1 MRVLFVFLLLIW
13 TATIPVSAKEVYEF
27 TDTEHRKV
35 FEQSL
40 PQINCPGCAGQSI
53 AGSSSAMA
61 EGLRQLVF
69 ELATDGYSVAEI
81 KEYLRA
87 GYGEEVL
94 RQPSSLKHNA
104 VLIGMPLLFVL
115 LALCGLWFGV
125 FAGYHKHRRTKIF
138 GFSKMTRTS
147 FGNSGK
153 KTKIS
158 RHSH

>member
-27 TDTEHRKV
+27 TDTKHRKV
-35 FEQSL
+35 FEQAL

-69 ELATDGYSVAEI
+69 ELATDGYSAAEI
-81 KEYLRA
+81 KEYLQS
-87 GYGEEVL
+87 GYGEEIL
-94 RQPSSLKHNA
+94 RQPSSLKHNV

-115 LALCGLWFGV
+115 LALGGLWFRI
-125 FAGYHKHRRTKIF
+125 FADHHKHRKTKTF
-138 GFSKMTRTS
+138 GFPKTAPA
-147 FGNSGK
+147 FGGNSGK
-153 KTKIS
+153 KTKNS
-158 RHSH
+158 RHPN